1 MRLEDLDKAF
11 KQEANDENL
20 IYVECRNLPIKI
32 TGFPW
37 LEENGNYHRLP
48 DKFEDKYSIKLNNL
62 RKCASGG
69 AVRFRTNSHLLGVKW
84 ELEPDTIDCSPRMTA
99 NMSQGFD
106 FYYGEPGTMTFAGC
120 INAQT
125 EDHVHYRNTKHLSDE
140 KIMREIT
147 LNFPLYS
154 AVKKV
159 EIGLDPDAIIE
170 MPSPM
175 KYEKPIVFYG
185 NSVTQGGCA
194 SRPGLN
200 YTALLTRKLGVEQI
214 NLGFSGSGRGEDF
227 VAEMIADIPMS
238 AFVMDYDHNART
250 VEHLKATHE
259 EFFNIIRRK
268 NPTLP
273 IILLSRSDA
282 DNRPKTFGFFREVI
296 METYHNAIKKGDKHV
311 YFLDGEKF
319 FGEEDRLECTVD
331 NTHPNDIGFYR
342 IYQSILPTLKKALEE
357 AE

>member
-1 MRLEDLDKAF
+1 MKLEDLDTAF
-11 KQEANDENL
+11 KQEADDENL
-20 IYVECRNLPIKI
+20 IYVEIRNLPVKI

-37 LEENGNYHRLP
+37 IEENGNYHRLP
-48 DKFEDKYSIKLNNL
+48 DRFEDKYSIKLNNL

-69 AVRFRTNSHLLGVKW
+69 AVRFRTNSHLLGIKW
-84 ELEPDTIDCSPRMTA
+84 EIEPDTIDCSPRMTA

-106 FYYGEPGTMTFAGC
+106 FYYGEPGNMTFEGC

-140 KIMREIT
+140 NVMREIT

-154 AVKKV
+154 AVKRV
-159 EIGLDPDAIIE
+159 EIGLDPNAVIE

-175 KYEKPIVFYG
+175 KHEKPVVFYG
-185 NSVTQGGCA
+185 SSITQGGCA

-200 YTALLTRKLGVEQI
+200 YTALLARKLGFDQI
-214 NLGFSGSGRGEDF
+214 NLGFSGSAKGEDF
-227 VAEMIADIPMS
+227 IAEMIADLPMT
-238 AFVMDYDHNART
+238 AFVYDYDNNAPS
-250 VEHLKATHE
+250 VEHLEQTHE
-259 EFFNIIRRK
+259 KFFRIIRQA

-273 IILLSRSDA
+273 IVMISRT
-282 DNRPKTFGFFREVI
+282 NTYKRPKFPQYREVI
-296 METYHNAIKKGDKHV
+296 LKTYQNALAAGDKHV
-311 YFLDGEKF
+311 YFIDGEKL

-331 NTHPNDIGFYR
+331 NVHPNDLGFYR
-342 IYQSILPTLKKALEE
+342 MYRGILPILKEALEN